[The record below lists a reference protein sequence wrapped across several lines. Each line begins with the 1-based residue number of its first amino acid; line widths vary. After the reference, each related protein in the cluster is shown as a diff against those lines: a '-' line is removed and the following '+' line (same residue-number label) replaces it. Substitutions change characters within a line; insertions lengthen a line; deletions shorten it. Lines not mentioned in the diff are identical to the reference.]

1 VDTVVWILVAI
12 AIIAVLAIGLFAWTM
27 SRKHR
32 SERLREGF
40 GPEYDR
46 EVQRMGRGKAESE
59 LEQRKKRVEQLN
71 ITPLSS
77 QQAVG
82 YQRDWDGVQS
92 HFVDDPSSAISDA
105 DDLVGQVMQA
115 RGYPMGDFDQ
125 RIADISVDHAE
136 VASNYRM
143 AHAIAGRNRQGE
155 ATTEELRQAMVHYRS
170 LFQNLLEVRAEAP
183 SDAERRQPKPA

>member
-1 VDTVVWILVAI
+1 MSTMFWVLAAVAI
-12 AIIAVLAIGLFAWTM
+12 VVVLAIGLAAWMM
-27 SRKHR
+27 SKKRR

-46 EVQRMGRGKAESE
+46 EVDRAGRGKAESE
-59 LEQRKKRVEQLN
+59 LEQRQKRVEQLN

-82 YQRDWDGVQS
+82 YQRNWDEVQS
-92 HFVDDPSSAISDA
+92 RFVDDPSGAINAA

-125 RIADISVDHAE
+125 RIADISVDHSG
-136 VASNYRM
+136 VANNYRM
-143 AHAIAGRNRQGE
+143 AHAIAGRNREGA

-170 LFQNLLEVRAEAP
+170 LFQDLLEVGASGT
-183 SDAERRQPKPA
+183 SDADRGQPTHV